1 MAIHQKKVETFQII
15 LQTGED
21 EEIKFQDLIT
31 HDELLEKELKVKGKM
46 VSLRILQNGRKT
58 IVGLVETS
66 RNENIPPKK
75 NRRNKKI
82 EKLGLTSDEG
92 LVYANVFVYEKQRQ
106 ILMYEVNKFGCFVEH
121 FKEFIIRC
129 AKDIEDFA
137 ALNIELNTVLKAN
150 EYQRM
155 MKMRFHK
162 SLEVQLANPTQ
173 ILNDYRHQN
182 DAIWNLC
189 NTGKSISSQKVQSKF
204 EVAARGNTNGLASR
218 TVKTIVDRA
227 LEILRGPNGE
237 NVKKIEVV
245 GYETDSEDGG
255 LIPIDLIADR
265 YIQFIELDEPREN
278 TDLLEG
284 QRKQQILELYDKC
297 ADDFN
302 SIFGK

>member
-15 LQTGED
+15 VQAE

-31 HDELLEKELKVKGKM
+31 HRDLPDMELKVKGKM
-46 VSLRILQNGRKT
+46 VSLRILQNGRKN

-82 EKLGLTSDEG
+82 EKLGLTTDEG
-92 LVYANVFVYEKQRQ
+92 LVYANVFVYEKHRG
-106 ILMYEVNKFGCFVEH
+106 ILMYEVNKFGCFVDH

-129 AKDIEDFA
+129 AKDIDDFA

-162 SLEVQLANPTQ
+162 SLEVKLANPAQ

-189 NTGKSISSQKVQSKF
+189 NTGKNINSQKIQSKF
-204 EVAARGNTNGLASR
+204 EVEARGNTNGLASR
-218 TVKTIVDRA
+218 TLKTIVDRA
-227 LEILRGPNGE
+227 LEILRGPNGA
-237 NVKKIEVV
+237 NVQKIEVI
-245 GYETDSEDGG
+245 GYETDSDDGK
-255 LIPIDLIADR
+255 LMPIDLIADR

-278 TDLLEG
+278 ADLLEG

-297 ADDFN
+297 SDDFD